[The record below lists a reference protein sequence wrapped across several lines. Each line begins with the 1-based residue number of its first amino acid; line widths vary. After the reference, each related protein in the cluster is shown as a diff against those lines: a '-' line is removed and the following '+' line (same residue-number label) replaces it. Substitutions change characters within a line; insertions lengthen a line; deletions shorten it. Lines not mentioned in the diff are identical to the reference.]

1 MTILTNLALLWIGA
15 GIGVFIGAVMTS
27 AKVSDLQA
35 EVDFLTFENE
45 QLRSGE
51 ALQ

>member
-1 MTILTNLALLWIGA
+1 MTILTNIAVLLIGA
-15 GIGVFIGAVMTS
+15 GIGVFFGAALT
-27 AKVSDLQA
+27 ATKTADLQA

-51 ALQ
+51 GL